1 MKTGNTY
8 WETEQIGEKERQIE
22 NRLERE
28 RERERERGSIG
39 GEGKWH
45 GLILTIS

>member
-8 WETEQIGEKERQIE
+8 WEREIVGEKERQIE

-28 RERERERGSIG
+28 RERGSIG
-39 GEGKWH
+39 GEGKCRW
-45 GLILTIS
+45 LILTVG

>member
-22 NRLERE
+22 NRLKREVALVERVNV
-28 RERERERGSIG
+28 IG
-39 GEGKWH
+39 
-45 GLILTIS
+45 